1 MKTLTLPL
9 KDSDI
14 DTRAKRRRV
23 CMMIGDAVWR
33 VYEAEYAYKER
44 IPENLKV
51 GYRYLY
57 ARVASESLFDACLA
71 LYETFEPF

>member
-14 DTRAKRRRV
+14 DTRAKRRRI
-23 CMMIGDAVWR
+23 CMMLGDAAWSI
-33 VYEAEYAYKER
+33 YEAELAYKER
-44 IPENLKV
+44 IPENLTF

-57 ARVASESLFDACLA
+57 AQVASEYLFDASMT
-71 LYETFEPF
+71 LYSAFEPF